1 MQELLDLN
9 NYIKYIDKE
18 NILLVCDKSFY
29 NTKLY
34 KDIKKINKKI
44 ICFDDFNPNPTYESV
59 RKGVE
64 IFKKNKCEYIIAIGG
79 GSSME
84 VAKCIKLYSNMDDT
98 KNYLDQEIVLNDV
111 KLLAIP
117 TTAGTGSE
125 ATKYAVIYYNNEKK
139 SIEHESIIPN
149 YVLFIP
155 QLLKTLPLYQKKSTV
170 LDALSHSI
178 ESIWSINSNEESI
191 NYSIEAIKIIKE
203 NLKDY
208 LDNNEDTFMKM
219 LKASNYAGKAINITK
234 TTAGHALCYKLTSL
248 YNISHG
254 HSAMLVNSILFPY
267 MLNHMEKCIDKRGI
281 EYLKKRFD
289 MIIDLFNNENYF
301 KELLKSLDLYNIDI
315 NYNDIDLLVNSV
327 NIERLSN
334 NPIKLEKEDIKTLY
348 LSLFSEVKKCK

>member
-1 MQELLDLN
+1 MD
-9 NYIKYIDKE
+9 
-18 NILLVCDKSFY
+18 
-29 NTKLY
+29 
-34 KDIKKINKKI
+34 
-44 ICFDDFNPNPTYESV
+44 
-59 RKGVE
+59 
-64 IFKKNKCEYIIAIGG
+64 
-79 GSSME
+79 
-84 VAKCIKLYSNMDDT
+84 VAKCIKLYSNMDDN
-98 KNYLDQEIVLNDV
+98 KNYLDQKIVLNDV

-203 NLKDY
+203 NFKDY
-208 LDNNEDTFMKM
+208 LNNNEDTFMEM

-289 MIIDLFNNENYF
+289 MIIDLFNNEDYF
-301 KELLKSLDLYNIDI
+301 KELLKNLDL
-315 NYNDIDLLVNSV
+315 
-327 NIERLSN
+327 
-334 NPIKLEKEDIKTLY
+334 
-348 LSLFSEVKKCK
+348 

>member
-1 MQELLDLN
+1 MQELLNLN

-29 NTKLY
+29 NTELY

-79 GSSME
+79 GSSMD
-84 VAKCIKLYSNMDDT
+84 VAKCIKLYSNMDDN

-203 NLKDY
+203 NFKDY
-208 LDNNEDTFMKM
+208 LNNNEDTFMEM

-289 MIIDLFNNENYF
+289 MIIDLFENENYF
-301 KELLKSLDLYNIDI
+301 KELLKSLNLYNIDI

>member
-1 MQELLDLN
+1 MQELLNLD
-9 NYIKYIDKE
+9 NYEKYINKE

-34 KDIKKINKKI
+34 EDIKKINKKI
-44 ICFDDFNPNPTYESV
+44 IYFDDFKPNPTYESV
-59 RKGVE
+59 KKGVE

-79 GSSME
+79 GSSMD
-84 VAKCIKLYSNMDDT
+84 VAKCIKLYSNMDDN
-98 KNYLDQEIVLNDV
+98 KNYMEQKIVSNNI
-111 KLLAIP
+111 KLLAVP

-149 YVLFIP
+149 YVLFVP
-155 QLLKTLPLYQKKSTV
+155 QLLKTLPIYQKKSTV

-191 NYSIEAIKIIKE
+191 NYSIKAIKIIKE
-203 NLKDY
+203 NFKNY
-208 LDNNEDTFMKM
+208 LNNNEDTFLEM

-267 MLNHMEKCIDKRGI
+267 MIKNIEKCIDKRGL
-281 EYLKKRFD
+281 ENLKKRFD
-289 MIIDLFNNENYF
+289 LILDLFENENYF
-301 KELLKSLDLYNIDI
+301 KELLNSLDLYNIDI
-315 NYNDIDLLVNSV
+315 DYKDIDLLVDSV

-348 LSLFSEVKKCK
+348 LNLFSEVKKCK